1 MSAKSL
7 GTINNK
13 QGQLKMEQITEKKN
27 EFDALTT
34 KQLIKKL
41 ADFSDRILKKNTPPN
56 SDEVLFLLDVTF
68 FNMQFNTAL
77 KALAKNLDIAKELD
91 KKNEKIT
98 TNK

>member
-1 MSAKSL
+1 VSAKSL

>member
-1 MSAKSL
+1 
-7 GTINNK
+7 
-13 QGQLKMEQITEKKN
+13 MEQITEKKN